1 MRELHLSNLLRVGDL
16 CAIVL
21 KTSNTWYRYLNAQCA
36 TSLSTANANA
46 ILCIR
51 CNTSQEMCTR
61 LYLWWSRCLSRNS
74 EGYGKNYTMPRNT
87 HIIKRQ
93 VCGLKR
99 QCEWKRIKQHHTN
112 LICVKIA
119 LHFFY
124 AVRYFNLTLASL
136 HVQHWNKC
144 KLPKQVNML
153 WFVSIWE
160 FHL

>member
-21 KTSNTWYRYLNAQCA
+21 KTSNTWYRQYLNVLCA

-74 EGYGKNYTMPRNT
+74 EGYGKNHTMPRNT
-87 HIIKRQ
+87 HLIKRQ

-99 QCEWKRIKQHHTN
+99 QCERKRIKQHHTN
-112 LICVKIA
+112 LICIKIA
-119 LHFFY
+119 LHFFFTLCVTLIWHWRLY
-124 AVRYFNLTLASL
+124 MFNIEIS
-136 HVQHWNKC
+136 VNYPNK
-144 KLPKQVNML
+144 
-153 WFVSIWE
+153 SICYD
-160 FHL
+160 L